1 MNMSADAEV
10 DYRTPPADLNRELAL
25 VARQLAE
32 HCLAIDLA
40 VARDDF
46 DVVCTSVE
54 CAKVLHQ
61 HITVR
66 YRQLLARRTTP
77 TRICECSSL

>member
-1 MNMSADAEV
+1 MSADAEA
-10 DYRTPPADLNRELAL
+10 DRCKPPADQNRELASL
-25 VARQLAE
+25 ARQLAE

-54 CAKVLHQ
+54 NVHVLYQ
-61 HITVR
+61 RLAVL
-66 YRQLLARRTTP
+66 YRQVLVARAIMRASE
-77 TRICECSSL
+77 RCSL

>member
-1 MNMSADAEV
+1 MSTDFQVSRRKLAAE
-10 DYRTPPADLNRELAL
+10 NRELASA
-25 VARQLAE
+25 ARQLAE

-54 CAKVLHQ
+54 SAKVLHQ
-61 HITVR
+61 RMAVL
-66 YRQLLARRTTP
+66 YRHMLAARTIP
-77 TRICECSSL
+77 TRIVERSSL